1 MVELLGAA
9 TARAQL
15 ERPATLNAPL
25 FRSLI
30 ERLDKNRRIV
40 VLDLGAVH
48 TRTIAAFN
56 GYRCRLEIAD
66 LAEGL
71 EALRA
76 VKFPAAFDEAVAG
89 VLPRPG
95 PEPADVVLAWDL
107 LNYLD
112 RPALTAL
119 SAEIARRLRP
129 GGLMHALVV
138 YSDARMPDRPG
149 AFVPLENLQL
159 HSLNAGPGPDR
170 AAPRYT
176 PEDLGRCLPD
186 FTIER
191 GRLLGNGMQEFLFRR

>member
-1 MVELLGAA
+1 VVEPLGAA
-9 TARAQL
+9 TARAQI

-25 FRSLI
+25 FRSLL
-30 ERLDKNRRIV
+30 ERLDKKRRIV

-48 TRTIAAFN
+48 TQTVAAFS
-56 GYRCRLEIAD
+56 GHRCRLEIAD

-71 EALRA
+71 ESLQA
-76 VKFPAAFDEAVAG
+76 VKFPAAFDEAVAN

-95 PEPADVVLAWDL
+95 AEPTDVVLAWDL

-119 SAEIARRLRP
+119 MAEIGRRMRP
-129 GGLMHALVV
+129 GGLMHGLVV
-138 YSDARMPDRPG
+138 YSDSRMPARPS
-149 AFVPLENLQL
+149 AFVPLEDLQL
-159 HSLNAGPGPDR
+159 RILNASPGPDR
-170 AAPRYT
+170 PAPRYS
-176 PEDLGRCLPD
+176 PEDLSRCLPD